1 MGLTLRV
8 VIGEEWYGGLP
19 EDVPAGHPDQG
30 GAEHAGEA
38 ALQHHHVHL
47 DTIQVRDNT
56 SKYPGLNV

>member
-1 MGLTLRV
+1 M